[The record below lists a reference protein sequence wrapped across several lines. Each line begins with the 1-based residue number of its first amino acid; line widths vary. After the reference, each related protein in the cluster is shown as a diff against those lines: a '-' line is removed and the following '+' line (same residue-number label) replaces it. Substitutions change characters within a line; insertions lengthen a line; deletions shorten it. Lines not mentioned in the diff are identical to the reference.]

1 MRTCR
6 LRLLPRPI
14 TIGDLT
20 ASGAL
25 LEVLDADGDHRYT
38 LNPDTVRMPRAETTA
53 QTRDRLV
60 QAGRL
65 AFEAKG
71 FNAVTVEEIAADAGY
86 TRGAFYQH
94 FRDKAAL
101 FWEVCQRQNEKMHAE
116 LVGSLDEVAPDE
128 ASAVAQEWFDRFL
141 TRQPLSRALA
151 EVVTS
156 ATLSD
161 ENRKH
166 VADLL
171 SRQRMAI
178 SGMLTAIGGARTEE
192 FPIPIEHFAALALAI
207 STGISQQHEVDPKAV
222 PASLFGLGQ
231 LLLWHGALAG
241 ATKSPS
247 SPQSSEI

>member
-1 MRTCR
+1 M
-6 LRLLPRPI
+6 LGLLPRLI

-20 ASGAL
+20 ASSLAFEEILGPN
-25 LEVLDADGDHRYT
+25 GDHRYT
-38 LNPDTVRMPRAETTA
+38 LNPDTMRMPRAETTA

-101 FWEVCQRQNEKMHAE
+101 FWEVCRRQSEEMHAE
-116 LVGSLDEVAPDE
+116 LAGSLKVASDDAP
-128 ASAVAQEWFDRFL
+128 AVAQEWFDRFL
-141 TRQPLSRALA
+141 TRQPLARAFA

-156 ATLSD
+156 ATLTD
-161 ENRKH
+161 ENRKR

-171 SRQRMAI
+171 RQQRMAI
-178 SGMLTAIGGARTEE
+178 SEMMTAIGGARTREL
-192 FPIPIEHFAALALAI
+192 PIPIEHFAALALAI

-231 LLLWHGALAG
+231 LLLWHGALAE
-241 ATKSPS
+241 ATKGLSAQPS
-247 SPQSSEI
+247 KM